1 MAATSMHKLGG
12 SLTQSSLLHI
22 KKGLIQREKVQTIFS
37 MLTTTSTSYI
47 LLASLDAARKHLAM
61 NGSEMAAKAIQLA
74 EYARGQINQ
83 IPGLASFGREILW
96 TDAAFDFDPT
106 KLTVHVRK
114 LGITG
119 YAAEEWLRK
128 HCNIEVEL
136 SDLYNILCLITPGDS
151 TETVDCLLDGL
162 AELAKAHQNPKAEAE
177 AMDVKLPEIPLLALT
192 PRDAFYGEV
201 ELIPF
206 EQSAGRIMAESVYVY
221 PPGIP
226 ILLPGEVIAEQH
238 IRYIREHLEVGLPV
252 RGPQDLTVENIK
264 VVVETKAIS

>member
-1 MAATSMHKLGG
+1 
-12 SLTQSSLLHI
+12 
-22 KKGLIQREKVQTIFS
+22 
-37 MLTTTSTSYI
+37 
-47 LLASLDAARKHLAM
+47 M

-128 HCNIEVEL
+128 YFNIEVEL
-136 SDLYNILCLITPGDS
+136 SDLYNILCLVTPGDS
-151 TETVDCLLDGL
+151 RETVDCLLDAL
-162 AELAKAHQNPKAEAE
+162 SELAKVHQNPKAEAE